1 MVVKELGGVGGGWVG
16 TGGRQVGECGKWGM
30 GERRR
35 GGESGD

>member
-1 MVVKELGGVGGGWVG
+1 MVVRELWGVGGGWVG
-16 TGGRQVGECGKWGM
+16 TGGRQVGEWKWGM